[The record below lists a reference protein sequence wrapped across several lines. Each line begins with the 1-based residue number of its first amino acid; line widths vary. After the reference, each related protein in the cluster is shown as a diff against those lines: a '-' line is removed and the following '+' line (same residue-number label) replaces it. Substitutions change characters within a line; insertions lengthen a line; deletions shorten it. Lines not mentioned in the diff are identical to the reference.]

1 MGGLGTEFPCWRLH
15 HEGLAP
21 DGLGQLKPTSWTTSM
36 RPVHR
41 ATQNVHSDGGRM
53 SPGCP
58 EGGLHSQVQDSL
70 MQKRQ
75 ASGTRLCAPQAAD
88 HRALHAGLRRK
99 DPQAAGSPVLPLK
112 SHGEQEEMPRSPL
125 WLRLLPISSP
135 LRLNVG
141 PDVALKLG
149 CAFSTFCGSGP
160 LDKSP
165 LHQKKKKPAP
175 SLRVECE
182 IDLESGTR
190 RTWAA
195 LGWGQAASPAHVV
208 GQAQPICCLRI
219 PAPLH
224 LQPLRLSRTLGSGH
238 PAVW

>member
-1 MGGLGTEFPCWRLH
+1 
-15 HEGLAP
+15 
-21 DGLGQLKPTSWTTSM
+21 
-36 RPVHR
+36 
-41 ATQNVHSDGGRM
+41 
-53 SPGCP
+53 
-58 EGGLHSQVQDSL
+58 
-70 MQKRQ
+70 MQKTQ

-125 WLRLLPISSP
+125 WLRLFPISSP

-165 LHQKKKKPAP
+165 LHQKEKNPLPPSVWNVKLTLNLVPEEPGLHVGGARQPARP
-175 SLRVECE
+175 M
-182 IDLESGTR
+182 
-190 RTWAA
+190 W
-195 LGWGQAASPAHVV
+195 
-208 GQAQPICCLRI
+208 
-219 PAPLH
+219 
-224 LQPLRLSRTLGSGH
+224 
-238 PAVW
+238 